1 MDQLTNLPVFKSIQI
16 SLACQA
22 CIDAEKAHEWCVRAC
37 YCRWPQGF
45 PMFCSVLTHV
55 TSPMWQP
62 AHAAFDSAVAGC
74 RQASPA
80 ENHHERPSRFNQ
92 LGNGRRGVQQCRSV
106 LQAVAVETNV
116 PRDYPATDR
125 IQHAFLRHHRPCC
138 WWRALGLCDGVV
150 HMQSRHIQ
158 GVCLPACT
166 CVFETSLEE
175 EIHNEGLDVFKECLV
190 RNGTTRVPV
199 LR

>member
-1 MDQLTNLPVFKSIQI
+1 
-16 SLACQA
+16 
-22 CIDAEKAHEWCVRAC
+22 
-37 YCRWPQGF
+37 
-45 PMFCSVLTHV
+45 MFCRVLTHV

-175 EIHNEGLDVFKECLV
+175 EIHYSKTQSTPLHAAATNRYPRSTRNFV
-190 RNGTTRVPV
+190 RFSRLRALAQCSKPHNSFTCPYFPTTAPAQIPINFPILQR
-199 LR
+199 